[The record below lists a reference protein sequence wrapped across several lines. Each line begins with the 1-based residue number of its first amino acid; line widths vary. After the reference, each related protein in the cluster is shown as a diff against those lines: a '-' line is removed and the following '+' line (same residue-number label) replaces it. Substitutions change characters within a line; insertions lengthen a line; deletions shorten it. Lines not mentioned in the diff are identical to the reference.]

1 MVAQAEVDA
10 LKVRLCVCITMW
22 RLPPNA
28 SLQEQLRTKDE
39 ALSAAQEQL
48 RVKDEA
54 LSAAQEQLR
63 TKDEALSAAQHAAS
77 EAASERDS
85 LAQQLKEAKEG
96 LTKQAAVTPSQ
107 VEVTLFRAT

>member
-1 MVAQAEVDA
+1 LHSPDCKFTLHQLGLLSPAAE
-10 LKVRLCVCITMW
+10 
-22 RLPPNA
+22 LPS

-39 ALSAAQEQL
+39 ALSATQ
-48 RVKDEA
+48 RV
-54 LSAAQEQLR
+54 
-63 TKDEALSAAQHAAS
+63 AS